1 MASTSGADWM
11 QNLDSMQRQYWEQW
25 SALTR
30 QVLDAQ
36 DGQQPLPSWH
46 RALEHW
52 SSLYAPGSGAQNDLA
67 ERVLEQS
74 KQFFKLFDQALRV
87 SAGQREPAAVQDWL
101 QALRNALG
109 AGTDPAR
116 PVLDALA
123 TLQGEGARGFD
134 ALVGEALRAGS
145 ALGGEWKDLLRIPA
159 FGYTRERQE
168 EAQALTAA
176 VLDYQERLAEY
187 QRLLNQ
193 VGQGALARFES
204 KLAERS
210 EPGRRIESLRALYD
224 LWIDAAEEAYAEVA
238 LGAEFRRV
246 YGALVNA
253 QMQVQQRVQKMVERQ
268 TGALGMPT
276 RSELNAVHKRLKELR
291 RERGA
296 GAAATPDP
304 AMAELQREVAA
315 LRAELDALKQSTA
328 RAGRPATGAVPSVES
343 RRTRAPAA
351 RTAPGRSRARKA

>member
-1 MASTSGADWM
+1 MASSSGADWM
-11 QNLDSMQRQYWEQW
+11 QNLDSLQRQYWEQW

-36 DGQQPLPSWH
+36 DGQRPLPSWH

-52 SSLYAPGSGAQNDLA
+52 SKLYAPGSEAQNDLA

-74 KQFFKLFDQALRV
+74 KQFFKLFDQVLRV
-87 SAGQREPAAVQDWL
+87 SAGRGDSAAVEDWL
-101 QALRNALG
+101 EALRNALG
-109 AGTDPAR
+109 AGADPAR
-116 PVLDALA
+116 PVLDTLA
-123 TLQGEGARGFD
+123 SMQGEGARGFD
-134 ALVGEALRAGS
+134 ALIAEALRAGS

-168 EAQALTAA
+168 EAQALAAA
-176 VLDYQERLAEY
+176 VIDYQERLTEY

-193 VGQGALARFES
+193 VGQDALARFER

-246 YGALVNA
+246 YGGLVNA
-253 QMQVQQRVQKMVERQ
+253 QMQVQQRVQKMIERQ

-276 RSELNAVHKRLKELR
+276 RSELNAVHRRLKELR
-291 RERGA
+291 RERAA
-296 GAAATPDP
+296 GAEAAV
-304 AMAELQREVAA
+304 AELKREVLA
-315 LRAELDALKQSTA
+315 LRAELAALKTSVAPTA
-328 RAGRPATGAVPSVES
+328 APASGPAASVEP
-343 RRTRAPAA
+343 RRKSSPAA
-351 RTAPGRSRARKA
+351 RTAASRSRTRKA